1 MGFAAASAVLAGV
14 VPAIVGALLPKKP
27 QQAMTLA
34 VAALACAAVG
44 IVCYRCLM
52 WVVSEPVSNLFL
64 NML

>member
-1 MGFAAASAVLAGV
+1 
-14 VPAIVGALLPKKP
+14 
-27 QQAMTLA
+27 MTLA